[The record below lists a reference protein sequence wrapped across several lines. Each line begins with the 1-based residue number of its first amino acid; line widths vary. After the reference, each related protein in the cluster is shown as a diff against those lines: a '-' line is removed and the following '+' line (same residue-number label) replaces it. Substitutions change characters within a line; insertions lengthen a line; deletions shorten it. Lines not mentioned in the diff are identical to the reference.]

1 MEQPNF
7 ILYKELEKVVENGVE
22 YTKVEKYPYVSA
34 YEAYRNYKGNKDF
47 KIQHR
52 THNGWVEISEDRL
65 EMYASKVCKRL
76 KIRL

>member
-7 ILYKELEKVVENGVE
+7 MLYKELGKVVENGVE

-34 YEAYRNYKGNKDF
+34 YEAYRNYKRKKNF
-47 KIQHR
+47 KILHR
-52 THNGWVEISEDRL
+52 THNSWIEISEERL